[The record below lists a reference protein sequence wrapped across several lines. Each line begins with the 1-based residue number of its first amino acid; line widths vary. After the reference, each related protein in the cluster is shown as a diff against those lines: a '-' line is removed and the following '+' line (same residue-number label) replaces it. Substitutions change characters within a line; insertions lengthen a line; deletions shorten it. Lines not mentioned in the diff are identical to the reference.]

1 MNTELCNRY
10 IQDKYNSP
18 SRATLLELQQEV
30 AAELQAIKAEKSDVY
45 ARYPGVHGRFQHSQ
59 LDVLDI
65 REQKACAMFDN
76 LCDMIFA
83 RRNQD

>member
-1 MNTELCNRY
+1 MNTELSIRY
-10 IQDKYNSP
+10 IQAKYNIP
-18 SRATLLELQQEV
+18 SRAELLELQQEV
-30 AAELQAIKAEKSDVY
+30 AAELRAIKAEKSDVY
-45 ARYPGVHGRFQHSQ
+45 ARYPGVHGRFQQSQ

-76 LCDMIFA
+76 LGDMIFS